1 MTRDTSRTRAL
12 SEPSNGPAVPC
23 LVSKEGRAEGGL
35 ALMGSPFILRSPTQ
49 WNQTGPPYRQAP
61 SSSQTSVDK
70 PCRTCPAD
78 LALLSEQVLSSF

>member
-1 MTRDTSRTRAL
+1 
-12 SEPSNGPAVPC
+12 
-23 LVSKEGRAEGGL
+23 
-35 ALMGSPFILRSPTQ
+35 MGSPFILRSPTQ